1 MNRLRQAAVVLL
13 LLGQASA
20 LRAETLRV
28 VTINVWSGLDYKGS
42 LKMGWYED
50 ARRRALR
57 TRVLIEQ
64 LKELDPDVIAV
75 NEANMLPRYA
85 RALAREMGYDC
96 TYHVGV
102 GGLRA
107 GAAGLPVNLRE
118 GDVILARKSREL
130 AASGRKQLS
139 GGPVGNVFTF
149 HFADATQVVAGRILA
164 GGRLLYVFNTHWHA
178 SPPPTAEYL
187 RLLAERRDTGRIDG
201 QTYERL
207 RAEAEEGR
215 QWRLGEARRTV
226 EFIRKVAGEQAVI
239 LMGDFNA
246 GSDSQEIAVLKAA
259 GFQDAWAAVRQEP
272 GYTWDGTVN
281 GNIRLQKEAYPEDF
295 WLEPKRNRIDYIFFR
310 GNGLK
315 VLRAEVVLN
324 RPGQGVYPSDHFG
337 VLAEIEVPE
346 P

>member
-1 MNRLRQAAVVLL
+1 
-13 LLGQASA
+13 
-20 LRAETLRV
+20 
-28 VTINVWSGLDYKGS
+28 
-42 LKMGWYED
+42 
-50 ARRRALR
+50 
-57 TRVLIEQ
+57 
-64 LKELDPDVIAV
+64 
-75 NEANMLPRYA
+75 
-85 RALAREMGYDC
+85 
-96 TYHVGV
+96 
-102 GGLRA
+102 
-107 GAAGLPVNLRE
+107 
-118 GDVILARKSREL
+118 
-130 AASGRKQLS
+130 
-139 GGPVGNVFTF
+139 
-149 HFADATQVVAGRILA
+149 
-164 GGRLLYVFNTHWHA
+164 
-178 SPPPTAEYL
+178 
-187 RLLAERRDTGRIDG
+187 
-201 QTYERL
+201 
-207 RAEAEEGR
+207 
-215 QWRLGEARRTV
+215 V

-246 GSDSQEIAVLKAA
+246 GSDSEEIAVLRAA